1 MCNGFMVL
9 DSSCKVKTK
18 NPGDKCGELHGGVL
32 PEKLRLVNDEVL
44 FLSNKKQFEKKKKKN
59 HIAFSERNL

>member
-1 MCNGFMVL
+1 MVL